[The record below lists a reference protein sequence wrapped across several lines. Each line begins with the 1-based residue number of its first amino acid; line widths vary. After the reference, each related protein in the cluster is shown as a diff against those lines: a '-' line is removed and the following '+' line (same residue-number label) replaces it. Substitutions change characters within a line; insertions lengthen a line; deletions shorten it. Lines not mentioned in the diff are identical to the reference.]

1 MSYYYR
7 GNLAVELEESPR
19 SSTKKKTKRTI
30 RIKPSIPTG
39 EKLMY
44 LFFVTLVVVGV
55 SLVGIRYSEISQ
67 HNYEIQRLKKEI
79 KLTKEANAS
88 LQLQIEQLGNRDR
101 IIMEA
106 ERMGMVYNPKA
117 AHMVGQTSEAAAT
130 NKKTTTASSTSGEEP
145 TKEPAN
151 N

>member
-19 SSTKKKTKRTI
+19 STTQKKTKRTV

-44 LFFVTLVVVGV
+44 LFLISLVVAGVGLVGV
-55 SLVGIRYSEISQ
+55 RYSQISQ

-79 KLTKEANAS
+79 RVNKETNSS
-88 LQLQIEQLGNRDR
+88 LQLQIEQLSNRDR

-106 ERMGMVYNPKA
+106 MRMGMVYNPEA
-117 AHMVGQTSEAAAT
+117 AHVVGQSKEMAEKKKNSAAASSQIET
-130 NKKTTTASSTSGEEP
+130 N
-145 TKEPAN
+145 EPAAN